1 MFEEHIPKRKIGVL
15 SPLPI
20 IDNAA
25 YEFYRLVPDGVM
37 MVAIPVGLQEFS
49 RADVERVFEPIDQLV
64 TMLTERGVD
73 IILQSGVPLPILAG
87 QEFLQRLLA
96 RIEAKGKVPAT
107 STVLDVVAAAKHLG
121 IKKIAA
127 ANKWTQPMNE
137 TLGKFFAA
145 GGVSMIGVNSR
156 AMIPADFVKVS
167 SHDNLA
173 LAYELGRGALE
184 QFPDADGIYIAY
196 LPEIL
201 PASYVA
207 TLTPSQGTVVGS
219 ASSAFELTEAFPV
232 ASVDWMVAGVPGCG
246 EAACWLT
253 GGGAKFSTITGTSV
267 AEHGPR
273 VSFGGNVNPSCSPEG
288 RAV

>member
-1 MFEEHIPKRKIGVL
+1 MFDEQIPKRKIGVL

-64 TMLTERGVD
+64 AMLTERGVD

-96 RIEAKGKVPAT
+96 RIEAKGKVPVT
-107 STVLDVVAAAKHLG
+107 STVLDVVAAARHLG

-127 ANKWTQPMNE
+127 ANKWTEPMNE

-184 QFPDADGIYIAY
+184 QFPDADGIYI
-196 LPEIL
+196 
-201 PASYVA
+201 
-207 TLTPSQGTVVGS
+207 
-219 ASSAFELTEAFPV
+219 
-232 ASVDWMVAGVPGCG
+232 
-246 EAACWLT
+246 
-253 GGGAKFSTITGTSV
+253 GGGAWLTLPAITKLEAEFGKPVLTNQV
-267 AEHGPR
+267 ATAWHILHL
-273 VSFGGNVNPSCSPEG
+273 VNCWQPKPQYGQLMASS
-288 RAV
+288 